1 MVCSRWSMT
10 IGNQWSST
18 PVYRYNKVVTKGG
31 GHRDSR
37 VQNRNA
43 AFPVGSEGEPSHTEL
58 CQQQQWNVEDDH
70 TPHSFSLNFSY
81 SLSSE
86 KPQRFGEDTVGF
98 KKPQLLSTLT
108 HSKTANSKLL
118 TAQNNNVNTWKRDV
132 GLGWMDL
139 WVWWS
144 FFFFSKTAGRFIEE
158 NTKIVRHMP

>member
-1 MVCSRWSMT
+1 M
-10 IGNQWSST
+10 
-18 PVYRYNKVVTKGG
+18 TKGG

-43 AFPVGSEGEPSHTEL
+43 AFPVGSEGEPSHTDV

-86 KPQRFGEDTVGF
+86 KPQRFGKDTVGF

-118 TAQNNNVNTWKRDV
+118 TTPNNTSKKDVAPWCYKWMELGWV
-132 GLGWMDL
+132 GLRWMDG
-139 WVWWS
+139 VMYGVHCGAN
-144 FFFFSKTAGRFIEE
+144 KTTQRVE
-158 NTKIVRHMP
+158 R